1 MPKYILFILFT
12 RLCISA
18 ACAQTPADSAA
29 LRALQVGYILPPERV
44 YLHFDN
50 TSYYLGETIWF
61 KAFVTSN
68 NDDRPTTLSRVLY
81 VELVAPEGY
90 VVKTN
95 KYKIGDDGT
104 CNGEIYMDPLY

>member
-12 RLCISA
+12 RLCILA

-68 NDDRPTTLSRVLY
+68 NDD
-81 VELVAPEGY
+81 
-90 VVKTN
+90 
-95 KYKIGDDGT
+95 
-104 CNGEIYMDPLY
+104 